1 MNDGIIFLNLNI
13 LLNKYKNL
21 FVKVTI
27 IYKYFLKWLN
37 NISSVSLILT
47 TLNSSYNRK
56 LNLF

>member
-27 IYKYFLKWLN
+27 IYKYFLN